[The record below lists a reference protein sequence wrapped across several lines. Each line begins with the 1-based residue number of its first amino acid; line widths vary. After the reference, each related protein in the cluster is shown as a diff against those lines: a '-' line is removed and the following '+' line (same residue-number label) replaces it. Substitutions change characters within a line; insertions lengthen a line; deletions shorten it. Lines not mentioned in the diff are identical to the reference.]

1 MGWNVKDLGIS
12 LFIAIVKFKVLS
24 VYVNVK
30 GWSWKGNNYKI
41 KKKKSESTWL
51 ACKTRDMDNETKITS

>member
-1 MGWNVKDLGIS
+1 MKLKRKTKLKLKKKSPKTIMGRNVKDLGIS

-30 GWSWKGNNYKI
+30 G
-41 KKKKSESTWL
+41 
-51 ACKTRDMDNETKITS
+51 

>member
-1 MGWNVKDLGIS
+1 MLKDE
-12 LFIAIVKFKVLS
+12 VEKVIIIKL
-24 VYVNVK
+24 
-30 GWSWKGNNYKI
+30 

>member
-30 GWSWKGNNYKI
+30 EWSWKNNNYKI
-41 KKKKSESTWL
+41 KKK
-51 ACKTRDMDNETKITS
+51 

>member
-1 MGWNVKDLGIS
+1 MKLKRKIKLKLKKKSPKTIMGRNVKDLGIS

-30 GWSWKGNNYKI
+30 EWSWKSNNYKI
-41 KKKKSESTWL
+41 KKK
-51 ACKTRDMDNETKITS
+51 